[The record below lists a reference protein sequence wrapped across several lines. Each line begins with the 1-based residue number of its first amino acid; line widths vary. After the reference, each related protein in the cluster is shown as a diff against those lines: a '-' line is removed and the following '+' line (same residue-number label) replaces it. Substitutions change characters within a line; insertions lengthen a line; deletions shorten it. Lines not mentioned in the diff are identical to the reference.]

1 MEAPKNQESQQK
13 LEADQERLKSNKKK
27 KKAQK
32 LRKVLKERLNVDCVG
47 MLCPEYGNAADDDSL
62 EEVNTAP
69 ETE

>member
-1 MEAPKNQESQQK
+1 
-13 LEADQERLKSNKKK
+13 
-27 KKAQK
+27 
-32 LRKVLKERLNVDCVG
+32 